1 MKKDLRLDKPAGH
14 SGVQHNQWHAPT
26 TPRPALA
33 PGRRNGAFRYRQE
46 PSHRRRERHC
56 CRQDRHCRR
65 LVRGRS
71 SGHRHRADSP
81 NPAVPGK
88 QDIYLPGLQ
97 PGDPTRDR
105 PPRDSPGVRPRQQAP
120 LALALLG
127 APGTSTPDRALTAA
141 PGLGR
146 SERVLQDLDA
156 SAGLPPRQNARPW
169 WSGPSPGGRAW
180 RDDEDDDV
188 LRM

>member
-81 NPAVPGK
+81 NPSRTRQTRHISARAATRRYDPVPAMSSSSRCRTRTAGATGTRLVGNIARA
-88 QDIYLPGLQ
+88 DARPGAE
-97 PGDPTRDR
+97 DPFQLASSQNAFSRTSTRPSCTATTSKR
-105 PPRDSPGVRPRQQAP
+105 TTVE
-120 LALALLG
+120 LG
-127 APGTSTPDRALTAA
+127 A
-141 PGLGR
+141 
-146 SERVLQDLDA
+146 A
-156 SAGLPPRQNARPW
+156 SRR
-169 WSGPSPGGRAW
+169 
-180 RDDEDDDV
+180 
-188 LRM
+188 